1 MFIPTFNHSLYIEA
15 RPDRLSAD
23 GGGVLLREVLE
34 QSCIIEWLI
43 AHLVDTRAQDQ
54 IDYPLAELLR
64 TVLVLYG
71 QGWRDQDDA
80 DALRFDPAL
89 RLAISEA
96 AGTAA
101 LDEGHHLPSQPTLSR
116 LLEMLSQPANLRVLQ
131 NAVAEMAGRRLRAM
145 RRGHR
150 LRQVPIDIDGLPIE
164 LHGNQPKAAYNG
176 HYHQQI
182 YHPIVASSAET
193 GDMLDACLRAGD
205 AHTAE
210 GALDF
215 VLDLVSRVEMTL
227 CQVALVRMG
236 AGFPGDALLVGLAS
250 NPTLY
255 SAVLTRCTARALMA
269 STSLG
274 A

>member
-1 MFIPTFNHSLYIEA
+1 
-15 RPDRLSAD
+15 
-23 GGGVLLREVLE
+23 EVLE

-101 LDEGHHLPSQPTLSR
+101 LDEGQHLPSQPMLW
-116 LLEMLSQPANLRVLQ
+116 LMLEMLSQPANVRVLQ
-131 NAVAEMAGRRLRAM
+131 TAVSEMAGRRVCAM

-150 LRQVPIDIDGLPIE
+150 RRQVSIDID
-164 LHGNQPKAAYNG
+164 
-176 HYHQQI
+176 
-182 YHPIVASSAET
+182 
-193 GDMLDACLRAGD
+193 
-205 AHTAE
+205 
-210 GALDF
+210 
-215 VLDLVSRVEMTL
+215 
-227 CQVALVRMG
+227 
-236 AGFPGDALLVGLAS
+236 
-250 NPTLY
+250 
-255 SAVLTRCTARALMA
+255 
-269 STSLG
+269 
-274 A
+274 